1 MASDF
6 DPKRYVPRRSTS
18 FRHFPPW
25 DQPPRAAAP
34 AAPARRCVETLKR
47 GELPTEREVK
57 ELCYRAR
64 DILVEESNVQRVS
77 APVTVCLGDARTAQ
91 RAYPAC

>member
-1 MASDF
+1 M
-6 DPKRYVPRRSTS
+6 
-18 FRHFPPW
+18 
-25 DQPPRAAAP
+25 
-34 AAPARRCVETLKR
+34 ETLKR

-77 APVTVCLGDARTAQ
+77 APVTVCLGDTGKSRT
-91 RAYPAC
+91 YPWC